1 MKGLFFSRAFGRF
14 QWLILL
20 WVTISVQAADQCSAV
35 LANPVQSHA
44 SPGSL
49 TMSGQS
55 SITGSSST
63 TFPFL
68 TKNIQ
73 AQASCNNGGQWVWNG
88 SATVW
93 VSNCNITGS
102 LASAI
107 SGLAFITDPADFPS
121 DPADFPNFS
130 STNTS
135 SCNSSKNVTA
145 GSYGNISWSSSN
157 CVAQLATNGTY
168 YFQSLSITGG
178 AKVNI
183 NGATV
188 YVKTL
193 TVNGD
198 SARVYGSGRVFANA
212 VSVSGNGKFETANVT
227 AYQSIS
233 LSVNS
238 TDNVTAIFQPHY
250 LSTMTLSLQS
260 IANLAAGNWS
270 VKQLTMNDNSK
281 LTFQGKVNL
290 NLYDLSM
297 ATSTAISTNSV
308 TRSDLT
314 VKMYQSLV
322 LRDNAYID
330 GYIEAHYLDTFA
342 HYSSANIS
350 FYFTGG
356 NHWIN
361 NLTMSGT
368 NDQFIFD
375 SGSAAN
381 LYVNSDLTISGQM
394 KINPGGAAN
403 NLMLL
408 AFGAVTLTDNA
419 NLNSVVYVNN
429 DDFILSNQTVLTG
442 AVSAVNVVMKDN
454 SKIIYQAYGG
464 SWPGVCDT
472 NYTCFTDDFNRSS
485 VGSDWVINASSSST
499 KPSLVSNRLRMT
511 TNTTNQAT
519 SATYQRLFP
528 ADGNL
533 VTVEFDHVAY
543 GSSGT
548 GADGVAVV
556 LSDATVTPQPGS
568 YGGPLGYG
576 YKPNINGFAGGW
588 LGMGLDEYGNYSTE
602 YATTGPGFT
611 SQAVAIRGSGSG
623 TSGYV
628 YLKGTS
634 TLSPGVSR
642 GSSLPSSLYRYRL
655 TVDSRTSGTAMV
667 KVERNTGS
675 GFQTLISSFNAM
687 AYSTQAAL
695 PDDFFLSLTGSTGSA
710 TNNHDFDNIEI
721 CALKSNAVGQQ
732 IDHFEFDFSG
742 SPLTCSPQTM
752 TIRACANAACTSLI
766 TESVTAT
773 LAPSSLADGGW
784 VGGNVVTFTGGSST
798 LSLAKRTAGAVSV
811 GVTGSVPST
820 QAYSSTLCRVGSTG
834 ALSSSACTLT
844 FADSGFI
851 FDVPD
856 IIANKAASNVL
867 IKAVKKDD
875 STKQCVPG
883 FASTSKTL
891 NFWSDYIDPVATG
904 RPVSRQVSVNSTAIG
919 LSSTEATPLT
929 LAFDAQGQ
937 ATLSNVNYTDAGKMQ
952 LNARYTGSAG
962 TGDEG
967 LLMSGSDQFVSRP
980 AGLCIQPQTVCAAG
994 NSSCPYFRRAGETF
1008 PLAVAAKAWESDSDT
1023 DLCTNN
1029 LSTPNF
1035 VLNSIPL
1042 GSERVAPSS
1051 GVNGTVGLNQ
1061 YSHIASSGGQM
1072 SLSQSVSEVGVFRF
1086 TATPPLYMGYAL
1098 PVAKSAPVGRFTP
1111 YDFALSNGSIT
1122 PGCGS
1127 FSYMDQPMPT
1137 SFTVN
1142 ARNLSGGTTSNYRDE
1157 FATATLGL
1165 VAENGDN
1172 GVPLSSRLS
1181 GLGSLGWQ
1189 AGLFTAN
1196 LHPETFTR
1204 NAPPDGPFSQL
1215 AIGLQLFDNES
1226 AIDLPLKDTNMN
1238 ATTSG
1243 ACGSNCTAVRL
1254 STQDLRHGRLSVSSG
1269 RAAVDSALALSL
1281 TLESYTGSGWQRNAD
1296 DGCTQLDLQA
1306 SGGFVFDRSYDSNEA
1321 QLTLIDNSATSRLA
1335 LATSR
1340 DTPTGQPTSA
1350 TAQAGYIWLHFTAPG
1365 ISDRVNYQLDLS
1377 KQPKQPTWLS
1387 FDWNGDGVTTVSDMG
1402 GWAFFN
1408 QWRSSDRVI
1417 YRREVLN

>member
-1 MKGLFFSRAFGRF
+1 MRELFFSRAFGRL
-14 QWLILL
+14 QLLMLL

-88 SATVW
+88 SASVW

-107 SGLAFITDPADFPS
+107 SGLEFVTDPADFPT
-121 DPADFPNFS
+121 DPADFPKFS
-130 STNTS
+130 STNS
-135 SCNSSKNVTA
+135 SNCNSAKNLAA
-145 GSYGNISWSSSN
+145 GSYGNISWSNSN

-168 YFQSLSITGG
+168 YFQSLNITGG
-178 AKVNI
+178 AKVNL

-198 SARVYGSGRVFANA
+198 SARIYGNGNVFANA
-212 VSVSGNGKFETANVT
+212 VSVSGNGKLETANVT

-250 LSTMTLSLQS
+250 LAAMTLSAQS
-260 IANLAAGNWS
+260 IANMVAGSWS
-270 VKQLTMNDNSK
+270 IKQLTMTDNSK
-281 LTFQGKVNL
+281 LNFQGKSNL
-290 NLYDLSM
+290 KLYGLSM
-297 ATSTAISTNSV
+297 STSTALLTNSGL
-308 TRSDLT
+308 RSDLT

-342 HYSSANIS
+342 HYSSANIN

-356 NHWIN
+356 DHWIN
-361 NLTMSGT
+361 DLTLSGT

-375 SGSAAN
+375 SGTAAN
-381 LYVNSDLTISGQM
+381 LYVNSDLTITGQM
-394 KINPGGAAN
+394 NINSGGAAN

-408 AFGAVTLTDNA
+408 AFGAVSLTDNA
-419 NLNSVVYVNN
+419 TLNAIVYVNS
-429 DDFILSNQTVLTG
+429 DDFTLANQTVLTG

-472 NYTCFTDDFNRSS
+472 NYTCFTDNFNRSS

-784 VGGNVVTFTGGSST
+784 VGGNVVTFTDGSST

-844 FADSGFI
+844 FADSGFV

-856 IIANKAASNVL
+856 KIANQPATGVV

-875 STKQCVPG
+875 ATQQCVPG
-883 FASTSKTL
+883 FAGVSRTL
-891 NFWSDYIDPVATG
+891 NFWSSYISPNTTANTAKPTVTVNGSAVG
-904 RPVSRQVSVNSTAIG
+904 ASAAAPVSI
-919 LSSTEATPLT
+919 P
-929 LAFDAQGQ
+929 LAFDSAGQ
-937 ATLSNVNYTDAGKMQ
+937 ATLTSVNYVDAGQMQ
-952 LNARYTGSAG
+952 LDASYTGSTTNG
-962 TGDEG
+962 DTG
-967 LLMSGSDQFVSRP
+967 LVMTGSDQFVSRP
-980 AGLCIQPQTVCAAG
+980 LGLCVQPETTCSAG
-994 NSSCPYFRRAGETF
+994 NVSCPYFKRAGEPFT
-1008 PLAVAAKAWESDSDT
+1008 LTISGRAWEKATDT
-1023 DLCTNN
+1023 DLCSGNIT
-1029 LSTPNF
+1029 TPNF
-1035 VLNSIPL
+1035 ALAAIPL
-1042 GSERVAPSS
+1042 GSTLVAPASGVTATVGTSSYNHQASSS
-1051 GVNGTVGLNQ
+1051 GTQTV
-1061 YSHIASSGGQM
+1061 
-1072 SLSQSVSEVGVFRF
+1072 SQSVSEVGVFKF
-1086 TATPPLYMGYAL
+1086 TATPPSYLGMTIPAASSL
-1098 PVAKSAPVGRFTP
+1098 TTGRFTP
-1111 YDFALSNGSIT
+1111 YNFAVSNGSVT
-1122 PGCGS
+1122 AGCGS

-1137 SFTVN
+1137 SFTVT

-1196 LHPETFTR
+1196 LHPETFAR
-1204 NAPPDGPFSQL
+1204 NALPDGPFSQL

-1269 RAAVDSALALSL
+1269 RAAVDSALALPL
-1281 TLESYTGSGWQRNAD
+1281 MMESYTGSGWQRNVEDA
-1296 DGCTQLDLQA
+1296 CTQLDLKV
-1306 SGGFVFDRSYDSNEA
+1306 SDGFVFDRNYDATKA

-1335 LATSR
+1335 LTTSR
-1340 DTPTGQPTSA
+1340 DTPAGQPTSA

-1365 ISDRVNYQLDLS
+1365 SSDRVNYQLDLNE
-1377 KQPKQPTWLS
+1377 QPKQPTWLS
-1387 FDWNGDGVTTVSDMG
+1387 FDWNGDGVTTVSDMS
-1402 GWAFFN
+1402 GWVFFN